1 MRWFDNLSTSLKI
14 GSLSV
19 VLIVALGYASFEA
32 YQGFSNWATYSGVVR
47 DNRLPTIQAL
57 GALNTERM
65 AIRAQTVEV
74 LVQHE
79 AVTDKTALQNI
90 QSQRRTSWEVVDRYW
105 QTLDETPRLTE
116 DGQRLMDNLTREY
129 RAWREI
135 YVDLDRL
142 IAQMIETRGSADFNR
157 LMDDYRA
164 TISRMVP
171 ISNRMGDAFDALTE
185 ANMQR
190 ARTQAETNVSMA
202 ESETFKLLLFAA
214 LALIIA
220 VALAL
225 LTLFSLVRPL
235 RALVQNFAVIGE
247 GNYDQVIETGRK
259 DEVGL
264 ALAALSHMQAKLKAD
279 ITETKRVAAE
289 NLRVRFGLDSVS
301 ASVMIADTQHNI
313 IYVNDAG
320 MKLFRRRG
328 NEIRRDLPGFDAE
341 RLVGGNIDSFHK
353 NPAHQRGMIENLRG
367 AHRTEIKVGG
377 LTLQLVTSPIVDA
390 SGERLGTVVEWTDRT
405 EELKVMAEVTDLVDG
420 AVQGDFTKRIHT
432 DGLDGFFLR
441 LGEGVNRLVERTA
454 TGLAE
459 VARVLK
465 AVARGDLTDRVAG
478 EYQGTF
484 GELKEDTN
492 NTANRLQELIGQI
505 KESVEAINT
514 AAREIASG
522 NADLSQRTEE
532 QASSLEE
539 TASSMEELTSTVKQ
553 NADNARQANQLSN
566 RAQDV
571 AMEGGKQAHAAMDSM
586 KAITESSGKISEI
599 ITVIDGIAF
608 QTNILALNAAVEAAR
623 AGEQGRGFAVVAG
636 EVRNLAQRSASA
648 AKEIKTLISES
659 LHTVDA
665 GSKLVVQ
672 AGETMEE
679 IVTQVKRVSDL
690 IAEISAASDE
700 QTSGIEQVNTAIT
713 QMDDVTQ
720 QNASLVEEAAA
731 AAESLEEQAK
741 GLSTAVSVFK
751 IEQNQAAR
759 LGAPAPALPAAAPRK
774 AIPAAPRPAAAA
786 RPAAARPAAKPAA
799 RPASK
804 PEAKPTAKPSVVKKG
819 GGDDEWEE
827 F

>member
-32 YQGFSNWATYSGVVR
+32 YQGFSNWAAYSGVVR

-74 LVQHE
+74 LTQHE
-79 AVTDKTALQNI
+79 AVTDKAQLQNI
-90 QSQRRTSWEVVDRYW
+90 QAQRRASWERVDRYW
-105 QTLDETPRLTE
+105 QVLEGTPRLTA
-116 DGQRLMDNLTREY
+116 DGQRLMDDLTREY

-142 IAQMIETRGSADFNR
+142 IGQMIETRSSADFNR
-157 LMDDYRA
+157 LMAEYRA
-164 TISRMVP
+164 TLNRMVP
-171 ISNRMGDAFDALTE
+171 ISERMGAAFDTLTE

-190 ARTQAETNVSMA
+190 ARAQADANVSMA
-202 ESETFKLLLFAA
+202 ERETLQLLIFATI
-214 LALIIA
+214 ALIIA
-220 VALAL
+220 IALAL

-320 MKLFRRRG
+320 MKLFRRRA
-328 NEIRRDLPGFDAE
+328 NEIRRDLPGFDPE
-341 RLVGGNIDSFHK
+341 RLCQSNIDSFHK
-353 NPAHQRGMIENLRG
+353 NPAHQRGMVENLRG

-377 LTLQLVTSPIVDA
+377 LTLQLVTSPIFDE

-405 EELKVMAEVTDLVDG
+405 EELKVMAEVTDLVEG

-432 DGLDGFFLR
+432 DGLEGFFQR

-465 AVARGDLTDRVAG
+465 AVAQGNLTERVTG

-514 AAREIASG
+514 AAREISSG

-659 LHTVDA
+659 LQTVDA

-741 GLSTAVSVFK
+741 GLATAVSVFK
-751 IEQNQAAR
+751 VDQSQAAR
-759 LGAPAPALPAAAPRK
+759 LGAPAPALPVAAPRK

-786 RPAAARPAAKPAA
+786 RPAAAKPAPAKPAAAKPAA
-799 RPASK
+799 
-804 PEAKPTAKPSVVKKG
+804 AKPAAKPPVAKKG